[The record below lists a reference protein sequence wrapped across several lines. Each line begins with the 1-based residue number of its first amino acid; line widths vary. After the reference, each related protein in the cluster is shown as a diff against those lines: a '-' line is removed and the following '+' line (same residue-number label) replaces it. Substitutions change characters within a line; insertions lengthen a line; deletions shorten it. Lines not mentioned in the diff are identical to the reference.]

1 MTFMGLLLR
10 ALRRFLTF
18 TREGISLTN
27 TITHF
32 VVKEKPAPRPAPI
45 SIGRIFTPVPEDQG
59 PEVVFRT
66 VRREDDEKSF
76 EDEAETK
83 VVKARRGRRPKANE
97 DAETK

>member
-1 MTFMGLLLR
+1 M
-10 ALRRFLTF
+10 
-18 TREGISLTN
+18 
-27 TITHF
+27 
-32 VVKEKPAPRPAPI
+32 PRPPVI
-45 SIGRIFTPVPEDQG
+45 SVGRIFTPVPEVQEAG

-83 VVKARRGRRPKANE
+83 VVRARRGRRPKANE